1 MINKTIFRQYDIRG
15 IVNKQLTEE
24 NSKLIGYYL
33 GLTIKEKYPQITPY
47 IIVGYDIRTHSQ
59 MLFEA
64 LISGIN
70 LSACKVLDIGL
81 VATGVNYFAS
91 FQEYEINNKTIKST
105 ASIMITGSHNAKKYN
120 GFKITINNEPFFGD
134 ELIDLYEKIS
144 KDSEIKIA
152 DNFDVIKI
160 DAKSLYIDYM
170 LNQFSHLKD
179 FPIPFIID
187 CGNGVANTV
196 LCEVLDKLNLNYKGL
211 HLVPDG
217 EFPNHHPDPT
227 NEKNLED
234 LKVLLKDEY
243 NLGFAYDGD
252 ADRIAVLTQ
261 KYNIKGDMLALLFSK
276 TMKNPVIIGEVSYS
290 QNIFDEMNQTTK
302 TIMDKTG
309 YSNLRLKLK
318 ELNADL
324 AAEVSGHIF
333 FNDRYY
339 GFDDAIYATFR
350 VLELIQKGIDLDKEL
365 DKLPKVYTSS
375 NIEISVSESKKFLII
390 EKIEKKLKEV
400 QRGFPIIKDILQID
414 GLRINFEYGWALVRA
429 SNTNALIM
437 TKYEATTEA
446 TAIGYQKAVVKID
459 RIAQAA
465 MKHRRIG
472 GIRQTKQQVDVILLF
487 WRALQSF
494 LFIHT
499 VIILFGLTEY
509 RKKLSLKNKNLFI
522 NATLLSFVTFT
533 QQRIEFFK

>member
-15 IVNKQLTEE
+15 IVNEDLTFE
-24 NSKLIGYYL
+24 NSKLIGYFL
-33 GLTIKEKYPQITPY
+33 GLTIKEKTLTTPY
-47 IIVGYDIRTHSQ
+47 IIVGYDVRTHSN

-64 LISGIN
+64 LISGLN
-70 LSACKVLDIGL
+70 LSGCKVLNIGL

-91 FQEYEINNKTIKST
+91 FQEFIINNQKIKPN
-105 ASIMITGSHNAKKYN
+105 ASVMITGSHNAKKYN

-134 ELIDLYEKIS
+134 ELLALYERIDKNQNI
-144 KDSEIKIA
+144 EIPLNL
-152 DNFDVIKI
+152 DFIKI
-160 DAKSLYIDYM
+160 DAKKLYVDFM
-170 LNQFSHLKD
+170 VNQFSHLKN
-179 FPIPFIID
+179 FQIPFIVD

-196 LCEVLDKLNLNYKGL
+196 LCDILDELNLNYMGL
-211 HLVPDG
+211 HLTPNG
-217 EFPNHHPDPT
+217 NFPNHHPDPT

-234 LKVLLKDEY
+234 IKTLLKDEC

-276 TMKNPVIIGEVSYS
+276 TMKNPVIIGEVTYS
-290 QNIFDEMNQTTK
+290 QNIFNELNNEAK
-302 TIMDKTG
+302 TIMNKTG

-350 VLELIQKGIDLDKEL
+350 VLELLYNNIDLDFEL

-375 NIEISVSESKKFLII
+375 NIELEIEEKNKFLII
-390 EKIEKKLKEV
+390 KKMEEKLNQV
-400 QRGFPIIKDILQID
+400 QRGFPIIKNILKID

-437 TKYEATTEA
+437 TKYEATTYA
-446 TAIGYQKAVVKID
+446 TAMSYKNAID
-459 RIAQAA
+459 NLINE
-465 MKHRRIG
+465 
-472 GIRQTKQQVDVILLF
+472 VIN
-487 WRALQSF
+487 
-494 LFIHT
+494 
-499 VIILFGLTEY
+499 E
-509 RKKLSLKNKNLFI
+509 I
-522 NATLLSFVTFT
+522 NSTTN
-533 QQRIEFFK
+533 

>member
-1 MINKTIFRQYDIRG
+1 M
-15 IVNKQLTEE
+15 
-24 NSKLIGYYL
+24 
-33 GLTIKEKYPQITPY
+33 
-47 IIVGYDIRTHSQ
+47 
-59 MLFEA
+59 
-64 LISGIN
+64 ISGIN
-70 LSACKVLDIGL
+70 LSNCKVLDIGL

-91 FQEYEINNKTIKST
+91 FQEYEINNKTIKPT

-446 TAIGYQKAVVKID
+446 TAIGYQKAV
-459 RIAQAA
+459 
-465 MKHRRIG
+465 
-472 GIRQTKQQVDVILLF
+472 
-487 WRALQSF
+487 
-494 LFIHT
+494 
-499 VIILFGLTEY
+499 E
-509 RKKLSLKNKNLFI
+509 NLI
-522 NATLLSFVTFT
+522 QEVRDELNCITN
-533 QQRIEFFK
+533 

>member
-1 MINKTIFRQYDIRG
+1 MISKTIFRQYDIRG
-15 IVNKQLTEE
+15 IVNKELTAQ

-33 GLTIKEKYPQITPY
+33 GLTIKEKLKSIPY
-47 IIVGYDIRTHSQ
+47 IIVGYDVRTHSN

-64 LISGIN
+64 LISGLN
-70 LSACKVLDIGL
+70 LSDCKVLNIGL

-91 FQEYEINNKTIKST
+91 YQEYEINDKMIKPN
-105 ASIMITGSHNAKKYN
+105 ASVMITGSHNAKKYN

-134 ELIDLYEKIS
+134 ELMKLYERIIKASYI
-144 KDSEIKIA
+144 EIPNNH
-152 DNFDVIKI
+152 DFIKI
-160 DAKSLYIDYM
+160 DAKTLYINYM
-170 LNQFSHLKD
+170 VNQFTHLKD
-179 FPIPFIID
+179 FKIPFALD

-196 LCEVLDKLNLNYKGL
+196 LCDILDKLNLNYQGL
-211 HLVPDG
+211 HLEPDG

-234 LKVLLKDEY
+234 LKTLLKDNC

-276 TMKNPVIIGEVSYS
+276 TMKNPIIIGEVSYS
-290 QNIFDEMNQTTK
+290 QNIFDEMNQNSQ

-350 VLELIQKGIDLDKEL
+350 VLELLYLGINLDEQL

-375 NIEISVSESKKFLII
+375 NIEIEVSEDKKFLII
-390 EKIEKKLKEV
+390 EKIENKLTQI
-400 QRGFPIIKDILQID
+400 QRGFPIIKDILKID
-414 GLRINFEYGWALVRA
+414 GLRINFEYGWALIRA
-429 SNTNALIM
+429 SNTNSLIM
-437 TKYEATTEA
+437 TKYEATTHA
-446 TAIGYQKAVVKID
+446 TAMSYKKAV
-459 RIAQAA
+459 
-465 MKHRRIG
+465 
-472 GIRQTKQQVDVILLF
+472 
-487 WRALQSF
+487 
-494 LFIHT
+494 
-499 VIILFGLTEY
+499 E
-509 RKKLSLKNKNLFI
+509 NLI
-522 NATLLSFVTFT
+522 QEVRNELNCITN
-533 QQRIEFFK
+533 

>member
-15 IVNKQLTEE
+15 IVNEDLTFE
-24 NSKLIGYYL
+24 NSKLIGYFL
-33 GLTIKEKYPQITPY
+33 GLTIKEKIKTTPY
-47 IIVGYDIRTHSQ
+47 IVLGYDVRTHSN

-64 LISGIN
+64 LISGLN
-70 LSACKVLDIGL
+70 LSECKVLNIGL

-91 FQEYEINNKTIKST
+91 FQEFLVNNETIKPT

-134 ELIDLYEKIS
+134 ELLALYGKIL
-144 KDSEIKIA
+144 KNQNIQIPLNLDFIE
-152 DNFDVIKI
+152 I
-160 DAKSLYIDYM
+160 DAKKLYVDYM
-170 LNQFSHLKD
+170 INQFSHLKN
-179 FPIPFIID
+179 FKIPFAID

-196 LCEVLDKLNLNYKGL
+196 LCEILDKLNLNYEGL
-211 HLVPDG
+211 HLEPNGD
-217 EFPNHHPDPT
+217 FPNHHPDPS

-234 LKVLLKDEY
+234 LKTLLKNEC

-276 TMKNPVIIGEVSYS
+276 TMKNPVIIGEVTYS
-290 QNIFDEMNQTTK
+290 QNIFDELNTESK

-350 VLELIQKGIDLDKEL
+350 VIELLYKGIDLNFEL

-375 NIEISVSESKKFLII
+375 NIELEIEEKNKFLII
-390 EKIEKKLKEV
+390 KKIEEKLNQP
-400 QRGFPIIKDILQID
+400 QRGFPLIKNILKID
-414 GLRINFEYGWALVRA
+414 GLRINFEYGWALIRA

-437 TKYEATTEA
+437 TKYEATSYA
-446 TAIGYQKAVVKID
+446 TAMSYKKAVENI
-459 RIAQAA
+459 INE
-465 MKHRRIG
+465 
-472 GIRQTKQQVDVILLF
+472 VIN
-487 WRALQSF
+487 
-494 LFIHT
+494 
-499 VIILFGLTEY
+499 E
-509 RKKLSLKNKNLFI
+509 I
-522 NATLLSFVTFT
+522 NSITN
-533 QQRIEFFK
+533 

>member
-15 IVNKQLTEE
+15 IVNEDLTYG
-24 NSKLIGYYL
+24 NSKLIGYFL
-33 GLTIKEKYPQITPY
+33 GLTIKEKIQTTPY
-47 IIVGYDIRTHSQ
+47 IVVGYDVRTHSN

-64 LISGIN
+64 LISGLN
-70 LSACKVLDIGL
+70 LSGCKVLNIGL
-81 VATGVNYFAS
+81 VATGVNYFATY
-91 FQEYEINNKTIKST
+91 QEFIINHKTIKPN

-134 ELIDLYEKIS
+134 ELIELYERIIKS
-144 KDSEIKIA
+144 KDIKIPNNH
-152 DNFDVIKI
+152 DFIKI
-160 DAKSLYIDYM
+160 DAKTLYIDFM
-170 LNQFSHLKD
+170 VNQFSHLKD
-179 FPIPFIID
+179 FKIPFAID

-196 LCEVLDKLNLNYKGL
+196 LCDILDKLNLNYQGL
-211 HLVPDG
+211 HLTPDG

-234 LKVLLKDEY
+234 LKALLKDEC

-276 TMKNPVIIGEVSYS
+276 TMKNPIIIGEVTYS
-290 QNIFDEMNQTTK
+290 QNIFDEMNQTSQ

-350 VLELIQKGIDLDKEL
+350 VLELLYLRINLDVEL
-365 DKLPKVYTSS
+365 DKLPKVYTSE
-375 NIEISVSESKKFLII
+375 NIEIEVSEDKKFLII
-390 EKIEKKLKEV
+390 EKLEEKLNQI
-400 QRGFPIIKDILQID
+400 QRGFPIIKDILKID
-414 GLRINFEYGWALVRA
+414 GLRINFEYGWALIRA

-437 TKYEATTEA
+437 TKYEATSHA
-446 TAIGYQKAVVKID
+446 TAMSYKKAV
-459 RIAQAA
+459 
-465 MKHRRIG
+465 
-472 GIRQTKQQVDVILLF
+472 
-487 WRALQSF
+487 
-494 LFIHT
+494 
-499 VIILFGLTEY
+499 E
-509 RKKLSLKNKNLFI
+509 NLI
-522 NATLLSFVTFT
+522 QEVRNELNCITN
-533 QQRIEFFK
+533 

>member
-15 IVNKQLTEE
+15 VVNEDLTFE
-24 NSKLIGYYL
+24 NSKLIGYFL
-33 GLTIKEKYPQITPY
+33 GLTIKEKIQTIPY

-64 LISGIN
+64 LISGLN
-70 LSACKVLDIGL
+70 LANCKVLNIEL

-91 FQEYEINNKTIKST
+91 FQEFFINEENIKPN

-134 ELIDLYEKIS
+134 ELLALYERINKNQNI
-144 KDSEIKIA
+144 EIPLNL
-152 DNFDVIKI
+152 NFIKI
-160 DAKSLYIDYM
+160 DAKKLYIDFM
-170 LNQFSHLKD
+170 VNQFSHLKNLQ
-179 FPIPFIID
+179 IPFIVD

-196 LCEVLDKLNLNYKGL
+196 LCEILDKLNLNYKGL
-211 HLVPDG
+211 HLTPDG

-234 LKVLLKDEY
+234 IKALLKDEC

-276 TMKNPVIIGEVSYS
+276 TMKNPVIIGEVTYS
-290 QNIFDEMNQTTK
+290 QNIFDELNHETK
-302 TIMDKTG
+302 TIMNKTG

-350 VLELIQKGIDLDKEL
+350 VLELLYNNIDLDFEL
-365 DKLPKVYTSS
+365 DKLPKVYTSE
-375 NIEISVSESKKFLII
+375 NIEIEVEEKNKFLII
-390 EKIEKKLKEV
+390 KKIEKKLNQT
-400 QRGFPIIKDILQID
+400 QRGFPLIKDILKID

-429 SNTNALIM
+429 SNTNAVIM
-437 TKYEATTEA
+437 TKYEATTYA
-446 TAIGYQKAVVKID
+446 TTMSYKNAVDNLINE
-459 RIAQAA
+459 
-465 MKHRRIG
+465 
-472 GIRQTKQQVDVILLF
+472 VIN
-487 WRALQSF
+487 
-494 LFIHT
+494 
-499 VIILFGLTEY
+499 E
-509 RKKLSLKNKNLFI
+509 I
-522 NATLLSFVTFT
+522 NSTTN
-533 QQRIEFFK
+533 

>member
-15 IVNKQLTEE
+15 IVNEDLTQE
-24 NSKLIGYYL
+24 NSKRIGYFL
-33 GLTIKEKYPQITPY
+33 GLTIKEKIKTTPY
-47 IIVGYDIRTHSQ
+47 IVVGYDVRTHSN

-64 LISGIN
+64 LISGLN
-70 LSACKVLDIGL
+70 LSGCKILNIGL

-91 FQEYEINNKTIKST
+91 FQEFVINNQTIKPT

-120 GFKITINNEPFFGD
+120 GFKITINNEPFFGN
-134 ELIDLYEKIS
+134 ELLALYERILKNQNI
-144 KDSEIKIA
+144 EIPLNLDFIE
-152 DNFDVIKI
+152 I
-160 DAKSLYIDYM
+160 DAKKLYVDYM
-170 LNQFSHLKD
+170 VNQFSHLKD
-179 FPIPFIID
+179 FKTPFALD

-196 LCEVLDKLNLNYKGL
+196 LCEILDKLNLNYQGI
-211 HLVPDG
+211 HLTPDG

-234 LKVLLKDEY
+234 LKTLLKDDC

-276 TMKNPVIIGEVSYS
+276 TMKNPVIIGEVTYS
-290 QNIFDEMNQTTK
+290 QNIFDELNHETK

-350 VLELIQKGIDLDKEL
+350 VLELLYNKIDLDFEL
-365 DKLPKVYTSS
+365 DKLPKVYTSE
-375 NIEISVSESKKFLII
+375 NIEIEVSEKNKFQII
-390 EKIEKKLKEV
+390 KKIEEKLNQI
-400 QRGFPIIKDILQID
+400 QRGFPIIKDILKID
-414 GLRINFEYGWALVRA
+414 GLRINFEYGWALIRA

-437 TKYEATTEA
+437 TKYEATSYA
-446 TAIGYQKAVVKID
+446 TAMSYKKAVENI
-459 RIAQAA
+459 INE
-465 MKHRRIG
+465 
-472 GIRQTKQQVDVILLF
+472 VIN
-487 WRALQSF
+487 
-494 LFIHT
+494 
-499 VIILFGLTEY
+499 E
-509 RKKLSLKNKNLFI
+509 I
-522 NATLLSFVTFT
+522 NSITD
-533 QQRIEFFK
+533 

>member
-15 IVNKQLTEE
+15 IVNEDLTFE
-24 NSKLIGYYL
+24 NSKLIGYFL
-33 GLTIKEKYPQITPY
+33 GLTIKEKIKTTPY
-47 IIVGYDIRTHSQ
+47 IIVGYDVRTHSN

-64 LISGIN
+64 LISGLN
-70 LSACKVLDIGL
+70 LADCKVLNIEL

-91 FQEYEINNKTIKST
+91 YQEFIIDNQKIKPN

-134 ELIDLYEKIS
+134 ELLALYEKIS
-144 KDSEIKIA
+144 KNQNIEIPLNL
-152 DNFDVIKI
+152 DFIKI
-160 DAKSLYIDYM
+160 DAKKLYIDFM
-170 LNQFSHLKD
+170 VKQFSHLKN
-179 FPIPFIID
+179 FQIPFIVD

-196 LCEVLDKLNLNYKGL
+196 LCDILDKLNLNYKGL
-211 HLVPDG
+211 HLLPDG

-234 LKVLLKDEY
+234 IKTLLKDEC

-276 TMKNPVIIGEVSYS
+276 TMKNPVIIGEVTYS
-290 QNIFDEMNQTTK
+290 QNIFDELNHEAK
-302 TIMDKTG
+302 TIMNKTG

-350 VLELIQKGIDLDKEL
+350 VLELLYNNIDLDFEL

-375 NIEISVSESKKFLII
+375 NIEIEIEEKNKFLII
-390 EKIEKKLKEV
+390 KKIEEKLSLI
-400 QRGFPIIKDILQID
+400 QRGFPIIKNILKID

-429 SNTNALIM
+429 SNTNAVIM
-437 TKYEATTEA
+437 TKYEATTYA
-446 TAIGYQKAVVKID
+446 TAMSYKNAVDNLINE
-459 RIAQAA
+459 
-465 MKHRRIG
+465 
-472 GIRQTKQQVDVILLF
+472 VIN
-487 WRALQSF
+487 
-494 LFIHT
+494 
-499 VIILFGLTEY
+499 E
-509 RKKLSLKNKNLFI
+509 I
-522 NATLLSFVTFT
+522 NSTTN
-533 QQRIEFFK
+533 

>member
-15 IVNKQLTEE
+15 VVNEDLTQE
-24 NSKLIGYYL
+24 NSKLIGYFL
-33 GLTIKEKYPQITPY
+33 GLTIKEKIKTTPY
-47 IIVGYDIRTHSQ
+47 IVVGYDVRTHSN

-64 LISGIN
+64 LISGLN
-70 LSACKVLDIGL
+70 LSGCKVLNIGL

-91 FQEYEINNKTIKST
+91 FQEFLINNETIKPN

-134 ELIDLYEKIS
+134 ELLALYEKIL
-144 KDSEIKIA
+144 KNQNIEIPLNLDFIE
-152 DNFDVIKI
+152 I
-160 DAKSLYIDYM
+160 DAKKLYIDYM
-170 LNQFSHLKD
+170 VNQFSHLKD
-179 FPIPFIID
+179 FKIPFAID

-196 LCEVLDKLNLNYKGL
+196 LCEILDKLNLNYQGL
-211 HLVPDG
+211 HLTPDG

-234 LKVLLKDEY
+234 IKALLNDEC

-276 TMKNPVIIGEVSYS
+276 TMKNPVIIGEVTYS
-290 QNIFDEMNQTTK
+290 QNIFDELNHETK

-350 VLELIQKGIDLDKEL
+350 VIELLYKDIDLDFEL
-365 DKLPKVYTSS
+365 DKLPKVYTSE
-375 NIEISVSESKKFLII
+375 NIEIEVSEKNKFLII
-390 EKIEKKLKEV
+390 KKIEEKLNQI
-400 QRGFPIIKDILQID
+400 QRGFPIIKDILKID
-414 GLRINFEYGWALVRA
+414 GLRINFEYGWALIRA

-437 TKYEATTEA
+437 TKYEATSYA
-446 TAIGYQKAVVKID
+446 TAMSYKKAVENI
-459 RIAQAA
+459 INE
-465 MKHRRIG
+465 
-472 GIRQTKQQVDVILLF
+472 VI
-487 WRALQSF
+487 S
-494 LFIHT
+494 
-499 VIILFGLTEY
+499 E
-509 RKKLSLKNKNLFI
+509 I
-522 NATLLSFVTFT
+522 NSITN
-533 QQRIEFFK
+533 

>member
-15 IVNKQLTEE
+15 IVNKQLTQE

-33 GLTIKEKYPQITPY
+33 GLTIKEKHSGITPY

-70 LSACKVLDIGL
+70 LSGCKVLDIGL

-91 FQEYEINNKTIKST
+91 FQEYTIDNKTIKPQ
-105 ASIMITGSHNAKKYN
+105 ASIMITGSHNAKHYN

-134 ELIDLYEKIS
+134 ELIDLYERIS
-144 KDSEIKIA
+144 KNSEIQIPN
-152 DNFDVIKI
+152 NFEVIKVN
-160 DAKSLYIDYM
+160 AKSLYVDYM
-170 LNQFSHLKD
+170 VDQFSHLKD
-179 FPIPFIID
+179 FPIPFVLD

-196 LCEVLDKLNLNYKGL
+196 LCEILDKLNLNYLGL
-211 HLVPDG
+211 HLEPDG

-234 LKVLLKDEY
+234 LKTLLKDEY

-375 NIEISVSESKKFLII
+375 NIEILVSEDKKFLII
-390 EKIEKKLKEV
+390 EKIEEKLKEI
-400 QRGFPIIKDILQID
+400 QRGFPIIKDILKID

-446 TAIGYQKAVVKID
+446 TAIGYQKAV
-459 RIAQAA
+459 
-465 MKHRRIG
+465 
-472 GIRQTKQQVDVILLF
+472 
-487 WRALQSF
+487 
-494 LFIHT
+494 
-499 VIILFGLTEY
+499 E
-509 RKKLSLKNKNLFI
+509 NLI
-522 NATLLSFVTFT
+522 QEVRNELNCITN
-533 QQRIEFFK
+533 

>member
-15 IVNKQLTEE
+15 VVNEDLTQE
-24 NSKLIGYYL
+24 NSKLIGYFL
-33 GLTIKEKYPQITPY
+33 GLTIKEKIKTTPY
-47 IIVGYDIRTHSQ
+47 IVVGYDVRTHSNI
-59 MLFEA
+59 LFEA
-64 LISGIN
+64 LISGLN
-70 LSACKVLDIGL
+70 LSGCKVLNIGL

-91 FQEYEINNKTIKST
+91 FQEFLINNETIKPN

-134 ELIDLYEKIS
+134 ELLALYERILKNQNI
-144 KDSEIKIA
+144 EIPLNLDFIE
-152 DNFDVIKI
+152 I
-160 DAKSLYIDYM
+160 DAKKLYVDYM
-170 LNQFSHLKD
+170 VNQFSHLKD
-179 FPIPFIID
+179 FKIPFAVD

-196 LCEVLDKLNLNYKGL
+196 LCEILDKLNLNYQGL
-211 HLVPDG
+211 HLTPDG

-234 LKVLLKDEY
+234 IKALLNDEC

-276 TMKNPVIIGEVSYS
+276 TMKNPVIIGEVTYS
-290 QNIFDEMNQTTK
+290 QNIFNELNTDAK
-302 TIMDKTG
+302 TIMNKTG

-350 VLELIQKGIDLDKEL
+350 VLELLYNKIDLDFEL
-365 DKLPKVYTSS
+365 DKLPKVYTSE
-375 NIEISVSESKKFLII
+375 NIELEIEEKNKFLII
-390 EKIEKKLKEV
+390 KKIEEKLSLS
-400 QRGFPIIKDILQID
+400 QRGFPIIKDILKID
-414 GLRINFEYGWALVRA
+414 GLRINFEYGWALIRA

-437 TKYEATTEA
+437 TKYEATSYA
-446 TAIGYQKAVVKID
+446 TAMSYKKAVENI
-459 RIAQAA
+459 INE
-465 MKHRRIG
+465 
-472 GIRQTKQQVDVILLF
+472 VIN
-487 WRALQSF
+487 
-494 LFIHT
+494 
-499 VIILFGLTEY
+499 E
-509 RKKLSLKNKNLFI
+509 I
-522 NATLLSFVTFT
+522 NSITN
-533 QQRIEFFK
+533 

>member
-15 IVNKQLTEE
+15 IVNEDLTFE
-24 NSKLIGYYL
+24 NSKLIGYFL
-33 GLTIKEKYPQITPY
+33 GLTIKEKIQTIPY

-64 LISGIN
+64 LISGLN
-70 LSACKVLDIGL
+70 LANCKVLNIEL

-91 FQEYEINNKTIKST
+91 FQEFFINEENIKPN

-134 ELIDLYEKIS
+134 ELLALYERINKNQNI
-144 KDSEIKIA
+144 EIPLNL
-152 DNFDVIKI
+152 NFIKI
-160 DAKSLYIDYM
+160 DAKKLYIDFM
-170 LNQFSHLKD
+170 VNQFSHLKN
-179 FPIPFIID
+179 FQIPFIID

-196 LCEVLDKLNLNYKGL
+196 LCKILDELNLNYKGL
-211 HLVPDG
+211 HLTPDG

-234 LKVLLKDEY
+234 IKALLKNEC

-276 TMKNPVIIGEVSYS
+276 TMKNPVIIGEVTYS
-290 QNIFDEMNQTTK
+290 QNIFDELNHEAK
-302 TIMDKTG
+302 TIMNKTG

-350 VLELIQKGIDLDKEL
+350 VLELLYNNIDLDFEL
-365 DKLPKVYTSS
+365 DKLPKVYTSE
-375 NIEISVSESKKFLII
+375 NIEIEVEEKNKFLII
-390 EKIEKKLKEV
+390 KKMEEKLNQT
-400 QRGFPIIKDILQID
+400 QRGFPIIKNILKID
-414 GLRINFEYGWALVRA
+414 GLRINFEYGWALIRA

-437 TKYEATTEA
+437 TKYEATTYA
-446 TAIGYQKAVVKID
+446 TAMSYKNAVENLINE
-459 RIAQAA
+459 
-465 MKHRRIG
+465 
-472 GIRQTKQQVDVILLF
+472 VIN
-487 WRALQSF
+487 
-494 LFIHT
+494 
-499 VIILFGLTEY
+499 E
-509 RKKLSLKNKNLFI
+509 I
-522 NATLLSFVTFT
+522 NSITN
-533 QQRIEFFK
+533 

>member
-15 IVNKQLTEE
+15 IVNEDLTFE
-24 NSKLIGYYL
+24 NSKLIGYFL
-33 GLTIKEKYPQITPY
+33 GLTIKEKIKTTPY
-47 IIVGYDIRTHSQ
+47 IIVGYDVRTHSN

-64 LISGIN
+64 LISGLN
-70 LSACKVLDIGL
+70 LSGCKVLNIGL

-91 FQEYEINNKTIKST
+91 FQEFLINNETIKPN

-134 ELIDLYEKIS
+134 ELLALYERILKNQNI
-144 KDSEIKIA
+144 EIPLNLDFIE
-152 DNFDVIKI
+152 I
-160 DAKSLYIDYM
+160 DAKKLYVDYM
-170 LNQFSHLKD
+170 VNQFSHLKD
-179 FPIPFIID
+179 FKIPFAVD

-196 LCEVLDKLNLNYKGL
+196 LCEILDKLNLNYQGL
-211 HLVPDG
+211 HLTPDG

-234 LKVLLKDEY
+234 IKALLNDEC

-276 TMKNPVIIGEVSYS
+276 TMKNPVIIGEVTYS
-290 QNIFDEMNQTTK
+290 QNIFDELNHETK

-350 VLELIQKGIDLDKEL
+350 VIELLYKGIDLDFEL
-365 DKLPKVYTSS
+365 DKLPKVYTSE
-375 NIEISVSESKKFLII
+375 NIEIEVSEKNKFLII
-390 EKIEKKLKEV
+390 KKIAEKLKTI
-400 QRGFPIIKDILQID
+400 QRGFPIIKDILKID
-414 GLRINFEYGWALVRA
+414 GLRINFEYGFALIRA
-429 SNTNALIM
+429 SNTHNVIV
-437 TKYEATTEA
+437 TKYEATSYA
-446 TAIGYQKAVVKID
+446 TAMSYKNAIENLINE
-459 RIAQAA
+459 
-465 MKHRRIG
+465 
-472 GIRQTKQQVDVILLF
+472 VIN
-487 WRALQSF
+487 
-494 LFIHT
+494 
-499 VIILFGLTEY
+499 E
-509 RKKLSLKNKNLFI
+509 I
-522 NATLLSFVTFT
+522 NSTTN
-533 QQRIEFFK
+533 

>member
-1 MINKTIFRQYDIRG
+1 MISKTLFRQYDIRG
-15 IVNKQLTEE
+15 IVNKELNIE
-24 NSKLIGYYL
+24 NTKLIGYFL
-33 GLTIKEKYPQITPY
+33 GLTIKEKFESVPY
-47 IIVGYDIRTHSQ
+47 IIVGYDIRTHSN

-64 LISGIN
+64 LISGLN
-70 LSACKVLDIGL
+70 LASCKVLNIGL

-91 FQEYEINNKTIKST
+91 YQEYLINDVTIKPN
-105 ASIMITGSHNAKKYN
+105 ASIMITGSHNAKNYN
-120 GFKITINNEPFFGD
+120 GFKITINNEPFFAD
-134 ELIDLYEKIS
+134 DLITLYERIINS
-144 KDSEIKIA
+144 KNIEIPSNL
-152 DNFDVIKI
+152 DFIKI
-160 DAKSLYIDYM
+160 DAKKLYIDYM

-179 FPIPFIID
+179 FKVPFAVD

-196 LCEVLDKLNLNYKGL
+196 LCDILDLLNLNYQGL
-211 HLVPDG
+211 HLKPDG

-234 LKVLLKDEY
+234 LKTLLKDDC

-290 QNIFDEMNQTTK
+290 ENIFKELNQTST
-302 TIMDKTG
+302 TIMNKTG

-350 VLELIQKGIDLDKEL
+350 VLELLYLGINLDEEL
-365 DKLPKVYTSS
+365 DKLPKVYTSA
-375 NIEISVSESKKFLII
+375 NIEIEVREDEKFKII
-390 EKIEKKLKEV
+390 EKIEDKLNHI
-400 QRGFPIIKDILQID
+400 QRGFPIIKNILKID
-414 GLRINFEYGWALVRA
+414 GLRINFENGWALIRA

-437 TKYEATTEA
+437 TKYEATSFG
-446 TAIGYQKAVVKID
+446 TAIAYKKAVENLIQEVKD
-459 RIAQAA
+459 ELNS
-465 MKHRRIG
+465 
-472 GIRQTKQQVDVILLF
+472 T
-487 WRALQSF
+487 
-494 LFIHT
+494 T
-499 VIILFGLTEY
+499 
-509 RKKLSLKNKNLFI
+509 N
-522 NATLLSFVTFT
+522 
-533 QQRIEFFK
+533 

>member
-15 IVNKQLTEE
+15 VVNDDLTYE

-33 GLTIKEKYPQITPY
+33 GLHIKEKISSTPY
-47 IIVGYDIRTHSQ
+47 IVVGYDVRTHSQ

-64 LISGIN
+64 LISGLN
-70 LSACKVLDIGL
+70 LSECKVLNIGL

-91 FQEYEINNKTIKST
+91 FQEFFIENKPIKPT

-120 GFKITINNEPFFGD
+120 GFKITINNEPFFGE
-134 ELIDLYEKIS
+134 ELLALYEKIS
-144 KDSEIKIA
+144 KNQNIEIPN
-152 DNFDVIKI
+152 NFDFIKI
-160 DAKSLYIDYM
+160 DAKKLYVDFM
-170 LNQFSHLKD
+170 VNQFSHLKN
-179 FPIPFIID
+179 FKTPFVVD

-196 LCEVLDKLNLNYKGL
+196 LCDILDELNLNYKGL
-211 HLVPDG
+211 HLTPDG

-234 LKVLLKDEY
+234 IKALLKDEC

-276 TMKNPVIIGEVSYS
+276 TMKNPVIIGEVTYS
-290 QNIFDEMNQTTK
+290 QNIFEELNHEAK
-302 TIMDKTG
+302 TIMNKTG

-339 GFDDAIYATFR
+339 GYDDAIYATFR
-350 VLELIQKGIDLDKEL
+350 VLELLYKGINLDFEL

-375 NIEISVSESKKFLII
+375 NIEIEVSEKNKFLII
-390 EKIEKKLKEV
+390 KEIENKLKKV
-400 QRGFPIIKDILQID
+400 QRGFPIIKDIIKID
-414 GLRINFEYGWALVRA
+414 GLRINFEYGFALIRA
-429 SNTNALIM
+429 SNTNSVIV
-437 TKYEATTEA
+437 TKYEATTYA
-446 TAIGYQKAVVKID
+446 TAMSYKVAVENILNE
-459 RIAQAA
+459 
-465 MKHRRIG
+465 
-472 GIRQTKQQVDVILLF
+472 VIN
-487 WRALQSF
+487 
-494 LFIHT
+494 
-499 VIILFGLTEY
+499 E
-509 RKKLSLKNKNLFI
+509 I
-522 NATLLSFVTFT
+522 NNSTN
-533 QQRIEFFK
+533 

>member
-1 MINKTIFRQYDIRG
+1 MISKTLFRQYDIRG
-15 IVNKQLTEE
+15 IVNKELNIE
-24 NSKLIGYYL
+24 NTKLIGYFL
-33 GLTIKEKYPQITPY
+33 GLTIKEKFESVPY
-47 IIVGYDIRTHSQ
+47 IIVGYDVRTHSN

-64 LISGIN
+64 LISGLN
-70 LSACKVLDIGL
+70 LASCKVLNIGL

-91 FQEYEINNKTIKST
+91 YQEYLINDVTIKPN
-105 ASIMITGSHNAKKYN
+105 ASIMITGSHNAKNYN
-120 GFKITINNEPFFGD
+120 GFKITINNEPFFAD
-134 ELIDLYEKIS
+134 DLITLYERIINS
-144 KDSEIKIA
+144 KNIEIPSNL
-152 DNFDVIKI
+152 DFIKI
-160 DAKSLYIDYM
+160 DAKKLYVDYM

-179 FPIPFIID
+179 FKIPFAVD

-196 LCEVLDKLNLNYKGL
+196 LCDILDLLNLNYQGL
-211 HLVPDG
+211 HLKPDG

-234 LKVLLKDEY
+234 LKTLLKDDC

-290 QNIFDEMNQTTK
+290 ENIFKELNQTST
-302 TIMDKTG
+302 TIMNKTG

-350 VLELIQKGIDLDKEL
+350 VLELLYLGINLDEEL
-365 DKLPKVYTSS
+365 DKLPKIYTSA
-375 NIEISVSESKKFLII
+375 NIEIEAREDEKFEII
-390 EKIEKKLKEV
+390 EKIEDKLNHI
-400 QRGFPIIKDILQID
+400 QRGFPIIKNILKID
-414 GLRINFEYGWALVRA
+414 GLRINFENGWALIRA

-437 TKYEATTEA
+437 TKYEATSFG
-446 TAIGYQKAVVKID
+446 TAIAYKKAVENLIQEVKD
-459 RIAQAA
+459 ELNS
-465 MKHRRIG
+465 
-472 GIRQTKQQVDVILLF
+472 T
-487 WRALQSF
+487 
-494 LFIHT
+494 T
-499 VIILFGLTEY
+499 
-509 RKKLSLKNKNLFI
+509 N
-522 NATLLSFVTFT
+522 
-533 QQRIEFFK
+533 

>member
-15 IVNKQLTEE
+15 IVNDDLTYE

-33 GLTIKEKYPQITPY
+33 GLHIKEKISSTPY
-47 IIVGYDIRTHSQ
+47 IVVGYDVRTHSQ

-64 LISGIN
+64 LISGLN
-70 LSACKVLDIGL
+70 LSECKVLNIGL

-91 FQEYEINNKTIKST
+91 FQEFLIENKTIKPT

-120 GFKITINNEPFFGD
+120 GFKITINNEPFFGE
-134 ELIDLYEKIS
+134 ELLALYEKIS
-144 KDSEIKIA
+144 KNQNIEIPN
-152 DNFDVIKI
+152 NFDFIKI
-160 DAKSLYIDYM
+160 DAKKLYVDFM
-170 LNQFSHLKD
+170 VNQFSHLKN
-179 FPIPFIID
+179 FKTPFVVD

-196 LCEVLDKLNLNYKGL
+196 LCDILDELNLNYKGL
-211 HLVPDG
+211 HLTPDG

-234 LKVLLKDEY
+234 IKALLKDEC

-276 TMKNPVIIGEVSYS
+276 TMKNPVIIGEVTYS
-290 QNIFDEMNQTTK
+290 QNIFDELNSEAK
-302 TIMDKTG
+302 TIMNKTG

-339 GFDDAIYATFR
+339 GYDDAIYATFR
-350 VLELIQKGIDLDKEL
+350 VLELLYKGINLDFEL

-375 NIEISVSESKKFLII
+375 NIEIEVSEKNKFLII
-390 EKIEKKLKEV
+390 KEIENKLKKV
-400 QRGFPIIKDILQID
+400 QRGFPIIKDIIKID
-414 GLRINFEYGWALVRA
+414 GLRINFEYGWALIRA
-429 SNTNALIM
+429 SNTNAVIV
-437 TKYEATTEA
+437 TKYEATTYA
-446 TAIGYQKAVVKID
+446 TAMSYKVAVENILNE
-459 RIAQAA
+459 
-465 MKHRRIG
+465 
-472 GIRQTKQQVDVILLF
+472 VIN
-487 WRALQSF
+487 
-494 LFIHT
+494 
-499 VIILFGLTEY
+499 E
-509 RKKLSLKNKNLFI
+509 I
-522 NATLLSFVTFT
+522 NNSTN
-533 QQRIEFFK
+533 